1 MFDSILTKKSNTMLK
16 NIVSIT
22 GVKTLGKETQKSISG
37 GKQGDPS
44 FPCYCDGV
52 LKAMVDDWKDCQWI
66 CSFY

>member
-1 MFDSILTKKSNTMLK
+1 MLK